1 MLDQGD
7 RETKRK
13 NVKNTCNG
21 SFLGQREP
29 CEVKKCQREL
39 YSARVSCQRG
49 PKGAKREPHGSQKGA
64 KEEPK
69 GAKQSTKGDKRE
81 PKGAKGESNCYASVH
96 KKNSKYI
103 S

>member
-1 MLDQGD
+1 MGPVKAK
-7 RETKRK
+7 EKISK
-13 NVKNTCNG
+13 NMQWK
-21 SFLGQREP
+21 FLGDQREP

>member
-1 MLDQGD
+1 M
-7 RETKRK
+7 
-13 NVKNTCNG
+13 
-21 SFLGQREP
+21 QRFRAKEG
-29 CEVKKCQREL
+29 RRG
-39 YSARVSCQRG
+39 AR
-49 PKGAKREPHGSQKGA
+49 REPHGSQKGA

>member
-1 MLDQGD
+1 MQGL
-7 RETKRK
+7 RAKEGRR
-13 NVKNTCNG
+13 G
-21 SFLGQREP
+21 
-29 CEVKKCQREL
+29 
-39 YSARVSCQRG
+39 AR
-49 PKGAKREPHGSQKGA
+49 REPHGSQKGA

-69 GAKQSTKGDKRE
+69 GAKQSTEEDKRE